1 MDPALVVFLDLGLII
16 VLAGLV
22 GIIARLLKQPFIPA
36 YILLGVFLVPLLKI
50 VHPGF
55 LQGINILDFMKPVEN
70 IGIAFLLFIVGL
82 ELDFKKLKDIGPV
95 ATIGTL
101 VQFAVMFIIGFAI
114 AGIFGWGTIT
124 GVYIGFLLAFSSTM
138 VVLKLLSDKRELETL
153 HGRIVIGILLMQD
166 VLAVI
171 GLIVLKSFGSF
182 SLNELVLSLFEG
194 GLIIIGAI
202 LLAKFVFP
210 RLFGF
215 AAKSQEFLL
224 ILSLAVC
231 FAFSILF
238 EWAGFSIA
246 IGAFVAGVALGN
258 LPYSHEIS
266 GKIKS
271 LKDFFLLL
279 FFVSIGAQF
288 VFGDIGSLLLPF
300 IVFFLATII
309 LKPIVIL
316 IIISF
321 FGYKKRTSTLASLS
335 LGQVS
340 EFSLILM
347 AQGIALSQIS
357 NSIYSLTILL
367 TLATIATTSYFVK
380 FDDFIYSKLSGI
392 VKIFEKLSIHKKE
405 LIFLKAE
412 PSHDIVIIGADR
424 MGYSIIKSL
433 KKQGKDFLVVDFNP
447 DMVKR
452 LISQEV
458 HCIYGDVGDEE
469 IREHLHLK
477 SVKMVISTIPDMHE
491 NILLLKSVKNRNSE
505 SIVILT
511 ANFTDDALELYE
523 QGADYV
529 IVPHYLG
536 GEHLSILLE
545 EQALDID
552 RLVNTKLAH
561 IKDLRTRK
569 DIHKEHNTA

>member
-1 MDPALVVFLDLGLII
+1 MDSALLVFLDLGI
-16 VLAGLV
+16 VLVLAALV

-36 YILLGVFLVPLLKI
+36 YILLGVFLIPLLKI
-50 VHPGF
+50 FHPGF
-55 LQGINILDFMKPVEN
+55 LQGVNILDFMKPVEH

-82 ELDFKKLKDIGPV
+82 ELDFKKLKDVGSV
-95 ATIGTL
+95 ATIGTIA
-101 VQFAVMFIIGFAI
+101 QFAILFATGFIA
-114 AGIFGWGTIT
+114 ASLFGWGTIT
-124 GVYIGFLLAFSSTM
+124 AIYIGFLMAFSSTM

-166 VLAVI
+166 VLAVVGLMVLRNI
-171 GLIVLKSFGSF
+171 GNFAPD
-182 SLNELVLSLFEG
+182 SLLLSLLEG
-194 GLIIIGAI
+194 VLLIIGAW
-202 LLAKFVFP
+202 LLGKFVFP
-210 RLFGF
+210 KLFSF

-224 ILSLAVC
+224 IISLAVC

-246 IGAFVAGVALGN
+246 IGAFVAGVTLGN

-288 VFGDIGSLLLPF
+288 AFGEVKSILLPF
-300 IVFFLATII
+300 IILFAITII
-309 LKPIVIL
+309 IKPIVIMT
-316 IIISF
+316 ITSI
-321 FGYKKRTSTLASLS
+321 FGYKKRTSTLTSLS

-340 EFSLILM
+340 EFSLIIV
-347 AQGIALSQIS
+347 AQGIALSHIR
-357 NSIYSLTILL
+357 NDIYSLVILL

-380 FDDFIYSKLSGI
+380 FDDFIYSKLSG
-392 VKIFEKLSIHKKE
+392 VAKIFEKLSIHKKE
-405 LIFLKAE
+405 LIFLKSE
-412 PSHDIVIIGADR
+412 PSHDIVVIGADR
-424 MGYSIIKSL
+424 MGYSIITSL
-433 KKQGKDFLVVDFNP
+433 KKQKKDFLVVDFNP
-447 DMVKR
+447 DMIKR
-452 LISQEV
+452 LIKQEV

-469 IREHLHLK
+469 IREHLNLK

-491 NILLLKSVKNRNSE
+491 NILLLKSVKEKNPE
-505 SIVILT
+505 AVVILT
-511 ANFTDDALELYE
+511 ADFTDDALQLYE

-552 RLVNTKLAH
+552 KLVNTKIAH
-561 IKDLRTRK
+561 IKDLKNRRHL
-569 DIHKEHNTA
+569 HKKRN